1 MNSLIDTMPL
11 CVSYRNVQE
20 RGESKNESKNKT
32 SENEGYSSPIFG
44 SFYKERQ

>member
-20 RGESKNESKNKT
+20 SGEQKNEDKSKT
-32 SENEGYSSPIFG
+32 SENEGYLTI
-44 SFYKERQ
+44 